1 MTLSGFQGLVFDLD
15 GTLVDSMPL
24 HLAAWEHTAREF
36 GFQFDA
42 DWFMSWEACP
52 AAR

>member
-36 GFQFDA
+36 GFGSTPTG
-42 DWFMSWEACP
+42 FMSWEACP